1 MKKTL
6 ILTSILALAAC
17 GGGSGGGSA
26 PVVQDS
32 GMRVSSDAILS
43 NKNVTSMAS
52 EILIAKNGTAP
63 NIVRSASVV
72 NGGTEYIAYHLDDAK
87 FFESDMEDGEYI
99 SFGIDEKG
107 QINNMSY
114 HWQDNGSDVVESI
127 NRDGP
132 DSSIFTEN
140 VYKYHVE
147 LANHDVLYTDSL
159 PVDEYSKDQIKQAFR
174 HTYDGELS
182 DEVFAEIDSIID
194 STNMEPTEYVH
205 HHVVDLQGK
214 DLPDANK
221 LRYGDFGYTTILAKE
236 IHEEGDGVGDDNSVV
251 FGGYEIKEIQNP
263 TLTGMTFSGKAI
275 AALGGIHQ
283 NGVKKIETDDT
294 ATTLT
299 IDNNG
304 KQTLTMP
311 FNDYYTINVEKPQN
325 GNETISWTGN
335 TSLDYVDPETSEHKN
350 FALDANQPVNNQ
362 HVSMKYYGDNATPS
376 EVVGGVKFTNS
387 DVEFNG
393 AFGVKN

>member
-72 NGGTEYIAYHLDDAK
+72 NGSTEYIAYHLDDAK

-114 HWQDNGSDVVESI
+114 HRQDNGSDVVESI

-140 VYKYHVE
+140 VYKYRVE
-147 LANHDVLYTDSL
+147 LADHTILYTDSL
-159 PVDEYSKDQIKQAFR
+159 PVDEYSKDQIKQAFK
-174 HTYDGELS
+174 HTYEGELP
-182 DEVFAEIDSIID
+182 DAVFTEIDSIID

-205 HHVVDLQGK
+205 RHVIELQGK
-214 DLPDANK
+214 DLPDSNK

-325 GNETISWTGN
+325 GNETITWAGT
-335 TSLDYVDPETSEHKN
+335 TSINDNGKN
-350 FALDANQPVNNQ
+350 YALDANQAVGNQ

-376 EVVGGVKFTNS
+376 EVIGGVKFTNN

>member
-6 ILTSILALAAC
+6 ILTSILALSAC
-17 GGGSGGGSA
+17 GGGSSHD
-26 PVVQDS
+26 VQNS
-32 GMRVSSDAILS
+32 GMRVSGDAILS
-43 NKNVTSMAS
+43 NKNITSMAS
-52 EILIAKNGTAP
+52 EILIAKNGTSP
-63 NIVRSASVV
+63 NIVRSTSVV
-72 NGGTEYIAYHLDDAK
+72 NDGTEYIAYHLDDAK
-87 FFESDMEDGEYI
+87 FFESDMEEDEYI
-99 SFGIDEKG
+99 SFGIDDKG

-114 HWQDNGSDVVESI
+114 HWQDNGSDAVESI

-140 VYKYHVE
+140 VYKYRVE
-147 LANHDVLYTDSL
+147 LADHTILYTDSL
-159 PVDEYSKDQIKQAFR
+159 PVDEYSKEEIKQAFR

-182 DEVFAEIDSIID
+182 DEEFAEIDNIID
-194 STNMEPTEYVH
+194 STDMEPTEYVH
-205 HHVVDLQGK
+205 HHVIELQGK
-214 DLPDANK
+214 DLPDSNK

-236 IHEEGDGVGDDNSVV
+236 IHEAGDGVGDDNSVV

-263 TLTGMTFSGKAI
+263 NLTGMTFSGKAI

-283 NGVKKIETDDT
+283 NGVKKIETGNT

-299 IDNNG
+299 VDNNG

-311 FNDYYTINVEKPQN
+311 FDNYYTISVEKPQN
-325 GNETISWTGN
+325 GNETITWTGS
-335 TSLDYVDPETSEHKN
+335 TSLDYVDPKTNEHKN
-350 FALDANQPVNNQ
+350 FALDENQPVNNQ
-362 HVSMKYYGDNATPS
+362 HVNMKYYGDTATPS
-376 EVVGGVKFTNS
+376 EIVGGVKFTNN